1 MKLYMHPVATT
12 ARPVRLFCAESGI
25 SLDEEVVDL
34 MTGAHHKEPYA
45 SLNPSRQVPLLVD
58 GDMRLTESSAILK
71 YLADKHDSPAYPKDL
86 QKRAKVNEMM
96 DWLNTG
102 LMRDLG
108 YNMVYPQLYPHH
120 KRRSDEAQAG
130 TIAWGQAGARKWL
143 LLLDEHWLGAGQ
155 PYLCGDQITIADYFG
170 ASAVTLAE
178 LIDCDLSQ
186 FPNVSRWLSKM
197 KSLKNWDSVNQV
209 FSAMVAGNKG
219 KSFEV
224 VTAA

>member
-1 MKLYMHPVATT
+1 
-12 ARPVRLFCAESGI
+12 VRLFCAESGI
-25 SLDEEVVDL
+25 VLDEEVVDL

-143 LLLDEHWLGAGQ
+143 LLLDQHWLGGGQ
-155 PYLCGDQITIADYFG
+155 TYLCGDQITIADYFG

-178 LIDCDLSQ
+178 LIDCDLNQ
-186 FPNVSRWLSKM
+186 FPNVSRWLLKM

-219 KSFEV
+219 KSFERV
-224 VTAA
+224 SAA

>member
-25 SLDEEVVDL
+25 VLDEEVVDL

-143 LLLDEHWLGAGQ
+143 LLLDQHWLGGGQ
-155 PYLCGDQITIADYFG
+155 TYLCGDQITIADYFG

-219 KSFEV
+219 KPFEV

>member
-1 MKLYMHPVATT
+1 MKLYRHPVATT

-25 SLDEEVVDL
+25 ALDEEVVDL
-34 MTGAHHKEPYA
+34 MTGAHLKEPYA

-155 PYLCGDQITIADYFG
+155 TYLCGDQITIADYFG

-219 KSFEV
+219 KPFERV
-224 VTAA
+224 NAA